1 MVRCEII
8 ANQSVQEEIITLLE
22 EYIPDILYTII
33 PVVTGKGKNS
43 YKNGDNVWPETNFL
57 LITYIEEEKINEIKS
72 IVSAVKRQYQQEGI
86 KLFFVKA
93 ENI

>member
-33 PVVTGKGKNS
+33 PVVTGKGKNI

-72 IVSAVKRQYQQEGI
+72 IVSAVKHKYQREGI